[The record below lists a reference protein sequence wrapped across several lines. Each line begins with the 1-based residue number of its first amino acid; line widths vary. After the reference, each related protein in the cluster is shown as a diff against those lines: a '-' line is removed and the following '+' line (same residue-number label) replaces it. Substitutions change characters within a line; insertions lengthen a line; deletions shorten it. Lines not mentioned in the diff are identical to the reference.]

1 MYKGT
6 IYNGKT
12 GMIISTCRA
21 SSEAD
26 IVLQTTLNPEHKA
39 YIGEEFDAMLYY
51 FEEDAPVSRMR
62 MKLTVNGTEH
72 VYTDFG
78 EEPEHEFKAGDI
90 LRIEGI
96 PKGAE
101 LQYIDGTIIVDD
113 GYIEWSTDEPGL
125 YQFNLSLFPYA
136 ATRIYAEFS

>member
-26 IVLQTTLNPEHKA
+26 IVLQTTLNPDHKA
-39 YIGEEFDAMLYY
+39 YIGDELDAMLYY
-51 FEEDAPVSRMR
+51 FENDAPASRLR
-62 MKLTVNGTEH
+62 MKLKINGQDH

-78 EEPEHEFKAGDI
+78 EEPEHQFKVGDI
-90 LRIEGI
+90 LRIDGI
-96 PKGAE
+96 PKGTE
-101 LQYIDGTIIVDD
+101 LWYIDGTIIVDD
-113 GYIEWSTDEPGL
+113 GFIEWTTDTPGVF
-125 YQFNLSLFPYA
+125 QFNLSLFPYA
-136 ATRIYAEFS
+136 TTRIYAEFI